1 MTERTQSA
9 PDIAGQA
16 GQLPADLLSGFA
28 EAIPIPVVLLTPE
41 TRIRHANAAFVQ
53 ALDIEKEHYLHKKFP
68 CHWLMHAQEGLAQL
82 RELLYRAAQPG
93 ANSEPVHLSLRSS
106 DGSEILT
113 EIHARPLPSLDQ
125 GTDALMVV
133 TFKNVGLPQTSP
145 QTDLSEKDANWKSLQ
160 EELERS
166 EERFRIL
173 FEYAP
178 DGYYL
183 CDLDGRFIDGNRAAE
198 DMVGYQREEL
208 IGQSF
213 LKLNLLPKGQL
224 QRAAK
229 ILVKSAIGKP
239 TGPDEFTLNRKDGAQ
254 VAIEIHTYPV
264 RIQGQVLVLGI
275 ARNITER
282 KHTEAKLRD
291 SETKYRQLHES
302 SRDGCAATD
311 LKGRLLESNTA
322 FREMLGYTEEEL
334 GRLTYADITPHRW
347 HGIEAQ
353 IVKEQVFTKGYSDL
367 YEKEYLRKDGTVF
380 PIELR
385 VYLKKDPEGRPAGMW
400 AIVRDISKRR
410 RAEEELRQ
418 SDRRFKAMTDSA
430 QDAIMMMDPQGRIT
444 FYNKTAE
451 AMFGWAATEAMG
463 KDLHTLIAPQ
473 RHHDAYRHGF
483 VHFQQ
488 TGKGGAIGRTL
499 ELTALRKDRTEFPIE
514 ISLAGVELEGEWH
527 AIGIVRDITERK
539 QAQEAILREKAFSDS
554 VINSLPGV
562 FYMFNEEG
570 KHVWWNKNLEDVTEY
585 SSDEIPSIHPTELFG
600 EADRERVKEATEE
613 AFRKGETTVEADL
626 VAKSG
631 RKTPFFFT
639 GVRVERNGKPYLVGL
654 GIDIT
659 ERRKAEVILE
669 KLNIDLESSVQ
680 ELERSNRELRDFAH
694 ITAHD
699 LKAPLRGIGTLVD
712 WLDQDYGE
720 QIGPEGKENLHL
732 LQSRVDRMGRLI
744 SGILR
749 YSEIGHNDQPVEI
762 LDTHALTAEVI
773 EQIAAPD
780 HIEICIENTLPSVP
794 AERTRLTQVLQ
805 NLITN
810 AIKYID
816 KPQGKIHISA
826 RDDGDFWEFCVAD
839 NGPGIKAKHFA
850 RIFQMFQTLS
860 SSDRCESTGLGL
872 AVVKKIVDMYGGR
885 IWLESEM
892 GQGSAFFFTLPKHQK
907 AAGKQTD

>member
-1 MTERTQSA
+1 MTERTQSVQ
-9 PDIAGQA
+9 DIEGRAGQS
-16 GQLPADLLSGFA
+16 PADLLSGFA

-53 ALDIEKEHYLHKKFP
+53 ALAIGREHYLHKKFP
-68 CHWLMHAQEGLAQL
+68 CHWLMHAQEGLSEL

-93 ANSEPVHLSLRSS
+93 ANPKPARLSLRSS

-113 EIHARPLPSLDQ
+113 EVHARPLPNCNQSTDSL
-125 GTDALMVV
+125 MIV
-133 TFKNVGLPQTSP
+133 TFKNVGLPQTPP
-145 QTDLSEKDANWKSLQ
+145 QTDPSEKDANWKSLQ
-160 EELERS
+160 DELERS

-183 CDLDGRFIDGNRAAE
+183 CDLDGRFVDGNRAAE
-198 DMVGYQREEL
+198 NMVGYQREEL

-224 QRAAK
+224 QKAAK

-239 TGPDEFTLNRKDGAQ
+239 TGPDEFTLNRKDGSQ
-254 VAIEIHTYPV
+254 IAIEIHTYPV
-264 RIQGQVLVLGI
+264 RIQGQVLILGI
-275 ARNITER
+275 ARDITER
-282 KHTEAKLRD
+282 R
-291 SETKYRQLHES
+291 
-302 SRDGCAATD
+302 
-311 LKGRLLESNTA
+311 
-322 FREMLGYTEEEL
+322 
-334 GRLTYADITPHRW
+334 
-347 HGIEAQ
+347 
-353 IVKEQVFTKGYSDL
+353 
-367 YEKEYLRKDGTVF
+367 
-380 PIELR
+380 R
-385 VYLKKDPEGRPAGMW
+385 V
-400 AIVRDISKRR
+400 
-410 RAEEELRQ
+410 EEELRQ
-418 SDRRFKAMTDSA
+418 SEERFTIMADSA
-430 QDAIMMMDPQGRIT
+430 QDAIMMMDPQGHIT

-451 AMFGWAATEAMG
+451 AMFGWAATEVMG
-463 KDLHTLIAPQ
+463 KDLHALFTPQ
-473 RHHDAYRHGF
+473 RYHEAYRHGF
-483 VHFQQ
+483 AHFQQ
-488 TGKGGAIGRTL
+488 TGKGGAIGKTL
-499 ELTALRKDRTEFPIE
+499 ELTALRKDGTEFPIE

-527 AIGIVRDITERK
+527 AIGIVRDITERQ

-562 FYMFNEEG
+562 FYMFDEEG
-570 KHVWWNKNLEDVTEY
+570 KYAWWNKNLEDVTEY
-585 SSDEIPSIHPTELFG
+585 SSDEIPNVHPTELFG
-600 EADRERVKEATEE
+600 EADRERIKEAMEE
-613 AFRKGETTVEADL
+613 TFREGRTTAEADL

-639 GVRVERNGKPYLVGL
+639 GVRVEKDGRPYLIGL

-669 KLNIDLESSVQ
+669 KLNVDLESSVQ
-680 ELERSNRELRDFAH
+680 ELERSNQELRDFAH

-720 QIGPEGKENLHL
+720 QIGPEGQENLHL
-732 LQSRVDRMGRLI
+732 LQNRVDRMGRLI

-773 EQIAAPD
+773 EQIAPPD
-780 HIEICIENTLPSVP
+780 HVEICIEDTLPSVP

-826 RDDGDFWEFCVAD
+826 RDDGDFWEFCVTD
-839 NGPGIKAKHFA
+839 NGPGIEAKHFA

-860 SSDRCESTGLGL
+860 SADRCESTGLGL
-872 AVVKKIVDMYGGR
+872 AVVKKIIDMSGGR

-892 GQGSAFFFTLPKHQK
+892 GQGSAFFFTLPKQQK
-907 AAGKQTD
+907 AAEKPMD